1 MVVKSGSKI
10 PKKPEVTWC
19 YNPQEDL
26 TLFGSTPASHH
37 HKLNVRP
44 VEWQTAQQTRDC
56 SFRQHRSPVQAGD
69 RSASGAN
76 GSEQSRS
83 IDMSLTRIFKTT
95 RWLIAATAAPVTA
108 AFVLASPA
116 NVMAAQPAG
125 SQFSSHEWAFAAN
138 RNAMRV
144 TEVERTAEPAHYLL
158 ASAGSSGLTPV
169 SAEVHTGPHADQGT
183 PLRTEG
189 SIRSDI
195 ARYNEERSNA
205 RGSSRP
211 VDDTRAPSNAGYR
224 N

>member
-1 MVVKSGSKI
+1 MSAKRGPKI

-19 YNPQEDL
+19 YNPREDL

-44 VEWQTAQQTRDC
+44 VDRQTAQQTRVRP
-56 SFRQHRSPVQAGD
+56 FRQHRSPDQAGD
-69 RSASGAN
+69 RRGSGAKR
-76 GSEQSRS
+76 SEHSRS
-83 IDMSLTRIFKTT
+83 IDMLLTRIFKTT
-95 RWLIAATAAPVTA
+95 RWLIAATAVPVTA

-116 NVMAAQPAG
+116 NVNAAQPAG
-125 SQFSSHEWAFAAN
+125 AQFASHGWAFAAN

-144 TEVERTAEPAHYLL
+144 SEVERTAEPAHYLM

-169 SAEVHTGPHADQGT
+169 SAEVHAGPHAEQGA

-205 RGSSRP
+205 RGPGRP
-211 VDDTRAPSNAGYR
+211 VDDTRAPSNAAYR